1 MSQIR
6 VFRGLHRDYYSLAF
20 GGGGGGGGAFLDFF
34 IPYTIYLYFKI
45 KVVFIRCAAAID
57 SSISNM
63 HAHEVVSQREFFNV
77 SISFKDFG

>member
-20 GGGGGGGGAFLDFF
+20 GGGGGGGGGGGVFLDFF

-45 KVVFIRCAAAID
+45 KVVFIRCAA
-57 SSISNM
+57 SIYLSICSM
-63 HAHEVVSQREFFNV
+63 HAY
-77 SISFKDFG
+77 